1 MKKQRQI
8 ATVILSAIFLAASA
22 RADIQFSSI
31 GILGAD
37 SVQKF
42 AGMRQYGV
50 LLGYQVSSLSKA
62 FWIPSRLDFSG
73 GWLERGSNASAFV
86 SAGPSYRWHM
96 NKSDQSKW
104 FVDFGVHPTF
114 ISQSRFEGKNL
125 GGEVFFTS
133 HLGLG
138 LYLGRQRKTS
148 LLLRY
153 QHTSNAGLNDRNPGV
168 DMLGLTF
175 SYNFGGDPLML
186 SADNAG
192 QK

>member
-1 MKKQRQI
+1 
-8 ATVILSAIFLAASA
+8 
-22 RADIQFSSI
+22 
-31 GILGAD
+31 
-37 SVQKF
+37 
-42 AGMRQYGV
+42 
-50 LLGYQVSSLSKA
+50 
-62 FWIPSRLDFSG
+62 
-73 GWLERGSNASAFV
+73 
-86 SAGPSYRWHM
+86 M

-104 FVDFGVHPTF
+104 FVDFGLHPTF

-125 GGEVFFTS
+125 GGDVFFTS

-153 QHTSNAGLNDRNPGV
+153 QHTSNAGLNDRNPGL

-186 SADNAG
+186 SADNAE